1 MDSNARSVLIREL
14 EQIRSARVIAYLTS
28 DRQPF
33 NAQIALDV
41 LPLFYQTLQG
51 IGRVEKL
58 SLFLY
63 SSGGNLDAPWPL
75 LNLLREYCS
84 YLEVLVPSKAL
95 SAATLLSLGAN
106 RIVMSPLSQLSP
118 IDPEGTFITEAQPQ
132 KYSVEDIMSFI
143 EFAKEKVGIAESQP
157 LSEVLALLTKEI
169 KPQILGSLN
178 RSHARV
184 RRLARKMLQF
194 TLNDPK
200 YETQLT
206 EIVNNL
212 SQLLYSH
219 NHLINRREARDI
231 IGFKEIIEYAE
242 EPTEKAMQSLFAS
255 YAQDL
260 ELAKPFDP
268 SALLQN
274 QQQNSI
280 TVRQAYIE
288 SLELSHCFE
297 STVRLQ
303 LNVQT
308 QEINLEQVAP
318 RWQTQSLESEIAK

>member
-1 MDSNARSVLIREL
+1 MRSSLIRDL
-14 EQIRSARVIAYLTS
+14 EQVRNTRVVAYLTS

-33 NAQIALDV
+33 VAQIALDV
-41 LPLFYQTLQG
+41 LPLFYQTLQA
-51 IGRVEKL
+51 IGKVEKL

-75 LNLLREYCS
+75 LNLVREYCN

-106 RIVMSPLSQLSP
+106 KIVMTPLSQLSP
-118 IDPEGTFITEAQPQ
+118 IDPEGTFVTEAQRQ
-132 KYSVEDIMSFI
+132 NYSVEDVMSFI

-157 LSEVLALLTKEI
+157 LSEVLAILTKEI

-206 EIVNNL
+206 EIVTNL
-212 SQLLYSH
+212 SQLLSSH

-231 IGFKEIIEYAE
+231 IGFKEIIEYAD
-242 EPTEKAMQSLFAS
+242 EPTEKAMSALFQS
-255 YAQDL
+255 YTQDL

-268 SALLQN
+268 NELLKDKQPI
-274 QQQNSI
+274 SI
-280 TVRQAYIE
+280 TVSQAYIE

-297 STVRLQ
+297 SNILIQ
-303 LNVQT
+303 ANPQT
-308 QEINLEQVAP
+308 HEINLG
-318 RWQTQSLESEIAK
+318 QSGQQWRTRKVESEMTQ